1 MVKAKKY
8 IIALLFLIVLPTSFY
23 GQKLTEYQVDS
34 LFNELQIKPNTTTK
48 VDNLISLYKQA
59 NRSNIKS
66 EVIIDEAIVVSEEL
80 FYLKGLG
87 ESYNRRGLV
96 ARYNYDY
103 ESSVNDHKRA
113 LSYLDKTTDT
123 LLKIKCLNN
132 LGVSFRK
139 LNLEKEAFEYY
150 FQALE
155 LSEKINH
162 EKSISIALNGI
173 GNVFLDIKDY
183 DKAIHYFRKVY
194 AFDVKN
200 KNIEG
205 QQYSLSNIGESYLYK
220 KSYDT
225 AYFYI
230 NKALTSTK
238 KFNNKESEAI
248 RYNLLGLLFQKKG
261 DYKNSTE
268 YYKEAIPMFAKTN
281 NIRYLSNTL
290 INIGRN
296 ELNLGYYD
304 NAKVNI
310 ISGLNN
316 AKIVKSKENIALGYI
331 ALVDYY
337 SLTKEYDKA
346 LDAYKMATTF
356 KDSIVNETTQKSI
369 ISTQIAYE
377 TLKKDNEIKQL
388 AIENNVIQEDAK
400 TNYNRLLIS
409 IFLGTSALV
418 VLFVLFYLYRKNSDL
433 EIEHKNNQLQ
443 NYIFQIKELKNKV
456 NDKDELRHQNF
467 IENLNDYDLTKR
479 EIEVFTNISQG
490 LNNDEIA
497 KKMFVSKNTIKT
509 HIKNIYSKLDVN
521 NRIQAIKKLN
531 TYSTTHTTKT

>member
-34 LFNELQIKPNTTTK
+34 LFNELRIKPNTTVK

-59 NRSNIKS
+59 NRSNIKG
-66 EVIIDEAIVVSEEL
+66 EVIIDEAIAVSEEL

-155 LSEKINH
+155 LSEKLNH

-194 AFDVKN
+194 AFDIKN

-261 DYKNSTE
+261 EYSNSTE
-268 YYKEAIPMFAKTN
+268 YYKQAIPMFVKSN

-304 NAKVNI
+304 EAMINI
-310 ISGLNN
+310 TSGLKN
-316 AKIVKSKENIALGYI
+316 AKIVKSKENIALGYN

-337 SLTKEYDKA
+337 SLTKDYEKA

-409 IFLGTSALV
+409 IFLGTGALV

-443 NYIFQIKELKNKV
+443 NYIYQIKELKNKV
-456 NDKDELRHQNF
+456 DYKDELRHQNF

-479 EIEVFTNISQG
+479 EIEVFTNIAQG

-531 TYSTTHTTKT
+531 TYSSPHPTKI

>member
-8 IIALLFLIVLPTSFY
+8 IIALLLLIVLPTSFY
-23 GQKLTEYQVDS
+23 GQNLTEYQVDS
-34 LFNELQIKPNTTTK
+34 LFNELRIKPNTTAK

-59 NRSNIKS
+59 NRSNVKS
-66 EVIIDEAIVVSEEL
+66 EVIIDEAIAVSEEL

-103 ESSVNDHKRA
+103 ERSVNDHKRA

-310 ISGLNN
+310 ISGLKN
-316 AKIVKSKENIALGYI
+316 AKIVKSKENIALGYS

-409 IFLGTSALV
+409 IFLGTGALV

-531 TYSTTHTTKT
+531 TYSTPHITKT